1 MQKQGQTLDLVY
13 YDDSVMVREFF
24 LESLWIVAERKENI
38 VIEQIVYTCAFQRL
52 PHENRVVLAS
62 VGSVVI

>member
-1 MQKQGQTLDLVY
+1 
-13 YDDSVMVREFF
+13 
-24 LESLWIVAERKENI
+24 